1 MNAIDTTRTADGV
14 TKLGATQPILQVQ
27 NLCATYRTNRQAIP
41 AVNSVT
47 FTLYQG
53 ERLGIVGESG
63 SGKSSLA
70 LALLRLHKPPTTVD
84 GTVTFAG
91 GSNLLALSAR
101 EMKALRWRD
110 LALIP
115 QGAMNSLNPVMK
127 VKHQLRDVFA
137 AHQKGWSAA
146 QVNARIEEML
156 RLVGLSGSVGDL
168 YPHEL
173 SGGMK
178 QRVCIAMAILLE
190 PKVIIADEPTSA
202 LDVVVQRLIMQTL
215 RQVQAQLGSAV
226 IIIGHDMGLM
236 AQFVDRLAVMYAG
249 KLVEIAPVKPFYRT
263 PLHPYS
269 QSLIAAV
276 PSTRR
281 QRVMTGLP
289 GSQPPLTQLP
299 TGCAFH
305 PRCPIAVERC
315 RREVP
320 PLREVGPQRW
330 AACHLVEVSPHG

>member
-1 MNAIDTTRTADGV
+1 MSV
-14 TKLGATQPILQVQ
+14 THSVPILQVE
-27 NLCATYRTNRQAIP
+27 NLRATYHTNRQAIP
-41 AVNSVT
+41 AVSDVS

-53 ERLGIVGESG
+53 ERLGVVGESG

-70 LALLRLHKPPTTVD
+70 LALLRLLKPPAVVE
-84 GTVTFAG
+84 GMVTFDSG
-91 GSNLLALSAR
+91 PNLLALSDAQ
-101 EMKALRWRD
+101 MKLLRWRD

-137 AHQKGWSAA
+137 AHQKDWPADR
-146 QVNARIEEML
+146 VDNRIEEL
-156 RLVGLSGSVGDL
+156 LGLVGLPDKVGEL

-178 QRVCIAMAILLE
+178 QRVCIAMAILLQ

-215 RQVQAQLGSAV
+215 RQVQAQLQSAV

-249 KLVEIAPVKPFYRT
+249 KLVEIAPVKPFYRS

-269 QSLIAAV
+269 QSLIAAA

-281 QRVMTGLP
+281 QQAMVGLP
-289 GSQPPLTQLP
+289 GSQPPLAQLP
-299 TGCAFH
+299 AGCAFH
-305 PRCPIAVERC
+305 PRCPLAVERC
-315 RREVP
+315 RRAIP
-320 PLREVGPQRW
+320 PLRSVGPGR
-330 AACHLVEVSPHG
+330 AVACHLVEGASHE

>member
-1 MNAIDTTRTADGV
+1 MNATNIVNAP
-14 TKLGATQPILQVQ
+14 PILQVQ
-27 NLCATYRTNRQAIP
+27 NLRATYHTNRQVIP
-41 AVNSVT
+41 AVSDVS

-70 LALLRLHKPPTTVD
+70 LALLRLLKPPATIE
-84 GTVTFAG
+84 GTVTFG
-91 GSNLLALSAR
+91 GTIGQGPNLLALSQS

-110 LALIP
+110 LALVP
-115 QGAMNSLNPVMK
+115 QGAMNSLNPVMR
-127 VKHQLRDVFA
+127 VKHQLRDVFD
-137 AHQKGWSAA
+137 AHQQDWPRDR
-146 QVNARIEEML
+146 VDARIEEL
-156 RLVGLSGSVGDL
+156 LGLVGLSTDVGEL

-190 PKVIIADEPTSA
+190 PKIIVADEPTSA

-226 IIIGHDMGLM
+226 IMIGHDMGLM

-249 KLVEIAPVKPFYRT
+249 KLVEIAPVKPFYRN

-276 PSTRR
+276 PSTRQ
-281 QRVMTGLP
+281 QRVMAGLP
-289 GSQPPLTQLP
+289 GSQPPLAQLP
-299 TGCAFH
+299 SGCAFH
-305 PRCPIAVERC
+305 PRCSFAMDLC

-320 PLREVGPQRW
+320 PLRQVGPERW
-330 AACHLVEVSPHG
+330 AACHLVEAPAHE

>member
-1 MNAIDTTRTADGV
+1 MNAGNMNP
-14 TKLGATQPILQVQ
+14 QPILQVQ
-27 NLCATYRTNRQAIP
+27 NLRATYRTNRQFIP
-41 AVNSVT
+41 AVNDVS
-47 FTLYQG
+47 FTLYRG

-70 LALLRLHKPPTTVD
+70 LALLRLLKPPATIE
-84 GTVTFAG
+84 GAVTFG
-91 GSNLLALSAR
+91 GTADQGPNLLALSQA

-127 VKHQLRDVFA
+127 IKHQLRDVFD
-137 AHQKGWSAA
+137 AHQKDWPQERVG
-146 QVNARIEEML
+146 VRIAEML
-156 RLVGLSGSVGDL
+156 RLVGLSSNVGEL

-178 QRVCIAMAILLE
+178 QRVCIAMAILLQ

-249 KLVEIAPVKPFYRT
+249 KLVEIAPVKPFYRD

-276 PSTRR
+276 PSTR
-281 QRVMTGLP
+281 QQQAMKGLP
-289 GSQPPLTQLP
+289 GSQPPLSQLP
-299 TGCAFH
+299 SGCAFH
-305 PRCPIAVERC
+305 PRCPFADEIC

-320 PLREVGPQRW
+320 PLRQVRPERW
-330 AACHLVEVSPHG
+330 AACHLVEGGNHG

>member
-1 MNAIDTTRTADGV
+1 MNAV
-14 TKLGATQPILQVQ
+14 TSSSLPTILQVQ
-27 NLCATYRTNRQAIP
+27 NLRATYYANRQAIP
-41 AVNSVT
+41 AVSDVS
-47 FTLYQG
+47 FTLHQG

-70 LALLRLHKPPTTVD
+70 LALLRLLKPPTKIE
-84 GTVTFAG
+84 GTVTYNG
-91 GSNLLALSAR
+91 GPNLLALNQTQMR
-101 EMKALRWRD
+101 ALRWRD

-127 VKHQLRDVFA
+127 VKHQLRDVFT
-137 AHQKGWSAA
+137 AHQQDWPADRVDDHIKEVLG
-146 QVNARIEEML
+146 
-156 RLVGLSGSVGDL
+156 LVGLPATVGEL

-190 PKVIIADEPTSA
+190 PKVIVADEPTSA

-215 RQVQAQLGSAV
+215 RQVQAQLHSAV

-269 QSLIAAV
+269 RSLIAAV

-281 QRVMTGLP
+281 QRVMVGLP
-289 GSQPPLTQLP
+289 GSQPPLAQLP

-305 PRCPIAVERC
+305 PRCPFAVERC
-315 RREVP
+315 RREIP
-320 PLREVGPQRW
+320 PLRTVALERSV
-330 AACHLVEVSPHG
+330 ACHLVEALPND